1 MVEDAGAASQTAEAA
16 GDLPIAEPTGPAASP
31 ASPQADA
38 DTSSSPADP
47 QQATASDATSSQCAF
62 TTTNPYAT
70 CTLPAYCSAGSA
82 ACLYPPPSPVPDN
95 PNNLTGHLQ
104 TRPTIVPKGKTTR
117 VFWNISNVSS
127 CTVTGTNGDS
137 WSGST
142 SGQPRQNIRPH
153 QPADGL
159 LTAMHRPRLLALLK
173 VDNRQPHPRLPRT
186 LNTLQNRDSTPGSRP
201 RAPSK
206 TPEPHRIQSACVRHP
221 NL

>member
-104 TRPTIVPKGKTTR
+104 TRPTIVPKGKTNSR
-117 VFWNISNVSS
+117 VLEHLKRLVMHSHRHERRLLERLDVRK
-127 CTVTGTNGDS
+127 
-137 WSGST
+137 
-142 SGQPRQNIRPH
+142 PRQNIRPH
-153 QPADGL
+153 QPTDGL
-159 LTAMHRPRLLALLK
+159 LTAMHRPQLLALLR

-186 LNTLQNRDSTPGSRP
+186 LNTLQNRNSTPGSRP